1 MQVKILTATP
11 DGKIINHIYD
21 GDKGKRLQVKS
32 K

>member
-1 MQVKILTATP
+1 MQVKILTVTP
-11 DGKIINHIYD
+11 DGKITNY